1 MSDVGS
7 GYPTVRAGPWAEGP
21 RQRSSLTLQAGS
33 CWLSADFCGSL
44 YGLSRRLS
52 GRSHITGGR
61 ALGVVQVNAV
71 SQWSKQPSH
80 SPPSLQGG
88 VGCHRP
94 AGSTIGASPRVGTF
108 WRLAAR
114 SHAGRTPQ
122 PRGDQHRI
130 SVSTTALLL
139 VGFTPLCISAGGS
152 RQIP

>member
-7 GYPTVRAGPWAEGP
+7 GYPHCEGWTVGRRATSEKL
-21 RQRSSLTLQAGS
+21 RS
-33 CWLSADFCGSL
+33 
-44 YGLSRRLS
+44 LSRQAAAGCQQTSAAPSASLEGSRGVPTSLVDV
-52 GRSHITGGR
+52 
-61 ALGVVQVNAV
+61 LGVVQVSAV

-114 SHAGRTPQ
+114 SHAGRTPSL
-122 PRGDQHRI
+122 GET
-130 SVSTTALLL
+130 STASL
-139 VGFTPLCISAGGS
+139 
-152 RQIP
+152 